1 MTNGYILYMQI
12 YDHIRRKICSIVTKM
27 FAANFDLKMFA
38 ANFDLIISPVS
49 LSDDALYQCQVRLL
63 TWTC

>member
-12 YDHIRRKICSIVTKM
+12 YDHIRQKICSIVT
-27 FAANFDLKMFA
+27 KMFA

-49 LSDDALYQCQVRLL
+49 LSDDALYQCQV
-63 TWTC
+63 TF